1 MIHRISALLMAST
14 LLLGGCS
21 SLISA
26 TRDEP
31 IKEDKTTR
39 TLGTYVDDQ
48 LIETMTL
55 VNFNKATEAVK
66 NSNISVTSFNGI
78 VLLVGEVP
86 NEYAKK
92 EAEQITAQL
101 RKVRKVHNELQI
113 SGGAS
118 SLSQTSDIWLTLKS
132 KTQLLVDENVVGGRI
147 KVVTDKGTVYLMGL
161 VTPQEADDAVG
172 VVSNISGVERIV
184 KIFEYI

>member
-1 MIHRISALLMAST
+1 MSSKLTT
-14 LLLGGCS
+14 LLLASCLTISGCS

-26 TRDEP
+26 VRDEP
-31 IKEDKTTR
+31 LKEDKTTR

-55 VNFNKATEAVK
+55 VNLNKASEAVK
-66 NSNISVTSFNGI
+66 TANISVTSFNGI

-86 NEYAKK
+86 NEYAKQ
-92 EAEQITAQL
+92 ETEQIVTQL

-118 SLSQTSDIWLTLKS
+118 GLSQTSDIWLTLKS

-172 VVSNISGVERIV
+172 VVSGVSGVERIV